1 MYVTTTTRGA
11 GPLADTRCA
20 KTAHNPEHNEKLEQ
34 LPEGWRQ
41 QWADTPWTSVDP
53 DWPQDEI
60 PIHRIEA
67 QAGQCIIFTGA

>member
-1 MYVTTTTRGA
+1 M
-11 GPLADTRCA
+11 
-20 KTAHNPEHNEKLEQ
+20 PEHNEKLEQ

-67 QAGQCIIFTGA
+67 QAGQCIIFTGV